1 MRKTKKVAFLTGTRA
16 DYGKLKPLVQAL
28 SGSENFDVFIIA
40 TGMHLLSEYGLTVNH
55 IISDNLAPV
64 ITMDN
69 QSIDEKMEIVLAK
82 TTIGLSKILEEN
94 PIDLLVVH
102 GDRVEALA
110 GAATSSLKNIRVAH
124 IEGGEQSGTVDNII
138 RHAVSKFS
146 HFHFVANNSAKKVLE
161 KIGEK
166 SDSIFIIGSPET
178 DILLSDKLPNLDSVK
193 KRYEIKFEK
202 YGIIIFHP
210 VTTELNEIKVQV
222 TNLSLAAKESGLNFI
237 LIQPNN
243 DNGSTIIRKELLELS
258 KMDNF
263 KFVPSMRFEFFLSLM
278 NSADLVLGN
287 SSAGVREAP
296 YFGTPSVNVG
306 SRQEK
311 RVDTSTI
318 PTIINVEPQKDLIL
332 ASINQAI
339 KLKRVKTKSF
349 GDGNAARDFTKVLM
363 NSKIWDGSFE
373 KFS

>member
-1 MRKTKKVAFLTGTRA
+1 
-16 DYGKLKPLVQAL
+16 
-28 SGSENFDVFIIA
+28 
-40 TGMHLLSEYGLTVNH
+40 
-55 IISDNLAPV
+55 
-64 ITMDN
+64 
-69 QSIDEKMEIVLAK
+69 MEIVLAK

-138 RHAVSKFS
+138 RHAISKFS
-146 HFHFVANNSAKKVLE
+146 HFHFVANSSAKKVLE

-166 SDSIFIIGSPET
+166 PDAIFVIGSPET
-178 DILLSDKLPNLDSVK
+178 DVLLSDNLPDLDSVK
-193 KRYEIKFEK
+193 KRYQIEFDK

-210 VTTELNEIKVQV
+210 VTTELNEIKFQV
-222 TNLSLAAKESGLNFI
+222 TNLSLAAKESGLNFV

-263 KFVPSMRFEFFLSLM
+263 HFVPSMRFEFFLSLM

-311 RVDTSTI
+311 RVDTSSI
-318 PTIINVEPQKDLIL
+318 PTIINVEPEKDLIL

-363 NSKIWDGSFE
+363 NSKIWEESFE